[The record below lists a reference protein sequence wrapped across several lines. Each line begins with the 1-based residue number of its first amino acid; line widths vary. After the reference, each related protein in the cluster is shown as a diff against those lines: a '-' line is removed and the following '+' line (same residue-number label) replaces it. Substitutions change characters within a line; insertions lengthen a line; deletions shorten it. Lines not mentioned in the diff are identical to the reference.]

1 MRIAV
6 LGASGV
12 AGRAFVAHAA
22 SRHELVTHRVDLFD
36 RPALVALLAGCQAA
50 VNLVTSIP
58 KPGGRGDWAM
68 NDRIRREGT
77 ANLLAAC
84 AQAGVETVLQQ
95 SIAMLHSAASD
106 RPQYE
111 EDPIHGEG
119 VLASAAE
126 MEALLRASTLD
137 IRVVRGGLFYGP
149 GTGREE
155 GWIEE
160 ARDSRFRMPG
170 NGEGWISPVHVEDY
184 GAALVAVL
192 EQGRR
197 HEAYI
202 ACDDRP
208 LRLHELYSLATQRAG
223 VDLPACGGRVGLPS
237 FRVTNARLRGLGWR
251 PRHAALQARPAPGF
265 VPLS

>member
-22 SRHELVTHRVDLFD
+22 SRHELLTHRVDLFD
-36 RPALVALLAGCQAA
+36 RTALVALL
-50 VNLVTSIP
+50 
-58 KPGGRGDWAM
+58 
-68 NDRIRREGT
+68 
-77 ANLLAAC
+77 
-84 AQAGVETVLQQ
+84 
-95 SIAMLHSAASD
+95 
-106 RPQYE
+106 
-111 EDPIHGEG
+111 
-119 VLASAAE
+119 
-126 MEALLRASTLD
+126 
-137 IRVVRGGLFYGP
+137 YGP

-155 GWIEE
+155 GWIDEL
-160 ARDSRFRMPG
+160 RDSRFRIPG
-170 NGEGWISPVHVEDY
+170 NGEGWISSVHVEDY

-208 LRLHELYSLATQRAG
+208 LRLHELYSLAAQHAG

-237 FRVTNARLRGLGWR
+237 FRVTNSRLRGLGWR